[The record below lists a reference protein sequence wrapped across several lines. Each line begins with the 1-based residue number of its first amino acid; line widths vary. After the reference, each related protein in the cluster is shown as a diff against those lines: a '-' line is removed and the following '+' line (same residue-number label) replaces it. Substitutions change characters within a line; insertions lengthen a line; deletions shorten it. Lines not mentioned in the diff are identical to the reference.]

1 MTFEYS
7 LAQLTVLET
16 SPVEIAKIAAECGYD
31 YVSLRQIYMG
41 VKGEKICDL
50 RKNKKL
56 MQELKGVLKN
66 TGLKVLD
73 IELARIFDGVSIKDY
88 EPAMETC
95 RELGGKHILSSI
107 WTDDKDFYTEE
118 FTKLCDLAKSYG
130 LTVDLEYV
138 PIAGVKNLE
147 QTVELLEEVNKDNAG
162 IMIDMHHL
170 HRAGDNPKN
179 LEKISREW
187 FHFAH
192 LCDAS
197 KEIPKE
203 REEMIRIMREAR
215 DYVGDGGIDIASIL
229 NSMPIVPYSIELP
242 NSAHIK
248 EYGLKGHAQNCLDK
262 AKVYCNKFVKGRE

>member
-41 VKGEKICDL
+41 VKGEKIYDL
-50 RKNKKL
+50 RKDKKL
-56 MQELKGVLKN
+56 MQELKGILKN

-73 IELARIFDGVSIKDY
+73 IELARIFDGVNIKDY
-88 EPAMETC
+88 EPAMKTC

-107 WTDDKDFYTEE
+107 WTDNKDFYTEE
-118 FTKLCDLAKSYG
+118 FAKLCDLAKSNG
-130 LTVDLEYV
+130 LTVDVEYV
-138 PIAGVKNLE
+138 PIAGVNNLK
-147 QTVELLEEVNKDNAG
+147 QTVELLNDVNRDNAG
-162 IMIDMHHL
+162 IMLDMHHI
-170 HRAGDNPKN
+170 HRAGDKPEDIAKIPK
-179 LEKISREW
+179 EW

-197 KEIPKE
+197 GEIPKE
-203 REEMIRIMREAR
+203 KEEMIRIMREAR

-262 AKVYCNKFVKGRE
+262 AKAYCNKFVKGRE